1 MRHRSIIL
9 ILIAGLSFSSTA
21 QVNDTINITD
31 IKGLKQGHWIKK
43 DRNGQIQYDGY
54 FKDDIPTGTFKRF
67 YNNGKLQSLLTF
79 SSDGKSAD
87 AEFYHPNGLMSSK
100 GRYINQLKEGKW
112 QFFSSVFEDYLISED
127 EYKNNRKNGLSV
139 KYFPNKVPSEKLTYV
154 NDVRT
159 GEWLQYY
166 SSGKIFIRATF
177 ADNKLQGKYS
187 VYFENGKPEYLGQ
200 YKDDARDGTW
210 LKYNKEGNVITKIN
224 YIKGLA
230 TDPELYRKESK
241 YLDSLERNK
250 SKIADPEKTG
260 TIW

>member
-1 MRHRSIIL
+1 MRYRSIIL
-9 ILIAGLSFSSTA
+9 ILIAGLSISSTA
-21 QVNDTINITD
+21 QVSDTINITD

-67 YNNGKLQSLLTF
+67 HNNGKLQSLLIF
-79 SSDGKSAD
+79 SGDGKSAD
-87 AEFYHPNGLMSSK
+87 AEFYHLNGLVSSK
-100 GRYINQLKEGKW
+100 GKYINQLKEGKW
-112 QFFSSVFEDYLISED
+112 QFFSSAFEDYLISED

-139 KYFPNKVPSEKLTYV
+139 KYFPNKNPSEKLTYV

-177 ADNKLQGKYS
+177 ADDKLQGKYS
-187 VYFENGKPEYLGQ
+187 VYFENGNPEYLGQ

-210 LKYNKEGNVITKIN
+210 LKYNREGIVITKIN

-230 TDPELYRKESK
+230 TDPEIYRKETK
-241 YLDSLERNK
+241 YLDSLERFK
-250 SKIADPEKTG
+250 GKIADPEKTG